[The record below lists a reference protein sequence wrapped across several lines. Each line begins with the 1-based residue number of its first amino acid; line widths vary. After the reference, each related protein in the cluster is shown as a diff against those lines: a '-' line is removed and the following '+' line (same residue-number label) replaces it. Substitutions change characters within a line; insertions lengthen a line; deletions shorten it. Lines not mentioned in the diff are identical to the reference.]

1 MKKKNK
7 VKDENK
13 KAKHVEAVEETAE
26 ATEKETVKETK
37 KIKTPEEQVLEL
49 KDSLLR
55 KVAEFDNFRK
65 RKAKDMQDARFNATC
80 GVIESFLTVYDHFK
94 MAMTSVENGDSLEIV
109 QQGMQMIFSEFGRT
123 FESMGVKEVNAVGEK
138 FDPTLHDA
146 ISKQAS
152 DEVEEGVVIQEWK
165 SGYKLNERLLRPAV
179 VVVSSG
185 PETSDE
191 TELSK
196 EEGAE

>member
-7 VKDENK
+7 VEEKE
-13 KAKHVEAVEETAE
+13 VEVVEEAAE
-26 ATEKETVKETK
+26 NTTEAKAEKTKE
-37 KIKTPEEQVLEL
+37 KTPEQQIAEL

-65 RKAKDMQDARFNATC
+65 RKSKDLQDARFNATC
-80 GVIESFLTVYDHFK
+80 GVLESFLTVYDHFK
-94 MAMTSVENGDSLEIV
+94 MAMKSVDNGDSLEIV

-123 FESMGVKEVNAVGEK
+123 FENMGVKEVSAVGQK
-138 FDPTLHDA
+138 FDPMLHDA

-152 DEVEEGVVIQEWK
+152 DEVEEGMVIQEWK

-185 PETSDE
+185 PEVE
-191 TELSK
+191 EEAEESK

>member
-7 VKDENK
+7 VEEEKE
-13 KAKHVEAVEETAE
+13 VEVVDE
-26 ATEKETVKETK
+26 ATEKTTEVKEEK
-37 KIKTPEEQVLEL
+37 PKEKTPEQQIAEL

-65 RKAKDMQDARFNATC
+65 RKSKDLQDARFNATC
-80 GVIESFLTVYDHFK
+80 GVLESFLTVYDHFK
-94 MAMTSVENGDSLEIV
+94 MAMKSVDNGDSLEIV

-123 FESMGVKEVNAVGEK
+123 FENMGVQEVSAVGEK
-138 FDPTLHDA
+138 FDPNLHDA

-152 DEVEEGVVIQEWK
+152 DEVEEGMVIQEWK

-185 PETSDE
+185 PEKE
-191 TELSK
+191 AEAEKPK